1 MSGQCGGINPTLQAR
16 LKRKRSA
23 LPSRIQRVAIG
34 PTNCGRRRRL
44 DAYGTPLDPQTP
56 RMVVLHETVFSL
68 ESAVSTF
75 LTSHPRDEDQVSY
88 HT

>member
-1 MSGQCGGINPTLQAR
+1 
-16 LKRKRSA
+16 
-23 LPSRIQRVAIG
+23 
-34 PTNCGRRRRL
+34 
-44 DAYGTPLDPQTP
+44 
-56 RMVVLHETVFSL
+56 VFSL